1 MSSNAKI
8 TADPL
13 KRIAYLYI
21 RQSTLRQVFENTEST
36 HRQYDLRQR
45 AIALG
50 WPEERIEVIDCD
62 QAHSAESATQR
73 DGFQY
78 LVSQVG
84 LGRAG
89 LVMGLEV
96 SRLARNCADWHQL
109 MQICALTSTNILDQ
123 DGLYDPSDFN
133 DRWVL
138 GLKAT
143 MSEAERHIL
152 RSRLQKGILSKAQRG
167 ELKMPL
173 PIGLVYDPAQRVVLD
188 PDQQVQQALHHFF
201 NTFRRCSS
209 AWSTVAVFRK
219 EGLKFPRKQNGR
231 GEVVWGPLRHGIALQ
246 TLRNP
251 LYAGAFCFGRCRT
264 WKDAQGA
271 RHVTTLPQEQWRV
284 LIKEAHPGYITWDA
298 FEENQQRLR
307 QNQQAPACQRG
318 SPPREGPGLLQGLVI
333 CGKCGRRMTVR
344 YHQRG
349 GQLSPNYLGQKL
361 SVEDAQQVC
370 QDVSGGVVDEAV
382 GKLILQSVRP
392 LALEV
397 SLQVQQELQ
406 SRLVEVDRLRRQPV
420 ERAQYEADQARV
432 RFMRVDPNN
441 RLVADTLEG
450 LWNEKLRNLAQA
462 KEDYEKKRPADQQ
475 PVTPEHQQQ
484 QILALAQDVPKLWND
499 PQTSHRD
506 RKRMARLLV
515 EDVTLKREGPVITA
529 QARFKGGAARVL
541 TLPAPTTVGDLRR
554 TKAEVVA
561 EVDRLIENMTDSEI
575 AAQLNQRG
583 WRCSVNHA
591 PFTSRAVMILRWTY
605 KLTSRADR
613 LLAKGMVDTHQA
625 AELLRTKP
633 HLVDYW
639 RQQGVL
645 RGVRLNDKKE
655 YLYERPDA
663 QTVQIIQQRTR
674 LNRNPAVVLDGTHE
688 V

>member
-1 MSSNAKI
+1 MSNNSKV
-8 TADPL
+8 TADHL

-50 WPEERIEVIDCD
+50 WPEDRIEIIDCD
-62 QAHSAESATQR
+62 QAHSAESAVQR

-84 LGRAG
+84 LGRGG

-109 MQICALTSTNILDQ
+109 MQICGLTNTLILDQ

-133 DRWVL
+133 DRLVL

-143 MSEAERHIL
+143 MSEAELHIL

-167 ELKMPL
+167 ELKVRL

-188 PDQQVQQALHHFF
+188 PDQQVQQSLRHFF
-201 NTFRRCSS
+201 DTFRRCGS
-209 AWSTVAVFRK
+209 AWSTVATFRK
-219 EGLKFPRKQNGR
+219 EGLKFPRHGR
-231 GEVVWGPLRHGIALQ
+231 DGLGELVWEQLRHMTALR

-251 LYAGAFCFGRCRT
+251 LYAGAFCFGRCRS
-264 WKDAQGA
+264 WKDAQGR
-271 RHVTTLPQEQWRV
+271 RHVATLAQEQWRV
-284 LIKEAHPGYITWDA
+284 LIKEAHPGYLTWDA

-344 YHQRG
+344 YHQRS
-349 GQLSPNYLGQKL
+349 GQLSPNYVCQKL
-361 SVEDAQQVC
+361 SVEETQQVC

-382 GKLILQSVRP
+382 GQLILESVSP

-397 SLQVQQELQ
+397 SLQVQRELQ
-406 SRLVEVDRLRRQPV
+406 SRLAETDRLRRQQV
-420 ERAQYEADQARV
+420 ERAQYETDQARV
-432 RFMRVDPNN
+432 RFMRVDPNH

-462 KEDYEKKRPADQQ
+462 KEDYEKKRQADQQ
-475 PVTPEHQQQ
+475 PLTPEQQQ

-499 PQTSHRD
+499 PKTSPRD

-515 EDVTLKREGPVITA
+515 EDVTLKREGALITA
-529 QARFKGGAARVL
+529 QVRFKGGTARVL
-541 TLPAPTTVGDLRR
+541 TLPAPPTVGDLRR

-583 WRCSVNHA
+583 WRCSVNHQ
-591 PFTSRAVMILRWTY
+591 PFTARAVMILRWTY

-613 LLAKGMVDTHQA
+613 LRAKGMVDAHQV
-625 AELLRTKP
+625 AELLGTKP
-633 HLVDYW
+633 NLVDYW

-663 QTVQIIQQRTR
+663 QAVQTIQQRTR

-688 V
+688 A

>member
-1 MSSNAKI
+1 M
-8 TADPL
+8 
-13 KRIAYLYI
+13 
-21 RQSTLRQVFENTEST
+21 
-36 HRQYDLRQR
+36 
-45 AIALG
+45 
-50 WPEERIEVIDCD
+50 
-62 QAHSAESATQR
+62 
-73 DGFQY
+73 
-78 LVSQVG
+78 
-84 LGRAG
+84 
-89 LVMGLEV
+89 
-96 SRLARNCADWHQL
+96 
-109 MQICALTSTNILDQ
+109 
-123 DGLYDPSDFN
+123 
-133 DRWVL
+133 
-138 GLKAT
+138 
-143 MSEAERHIL
+143 
-152 RSRLQKGILSKAQRG
+152 
-167 ELKMPL
+167 
-173 PIGLVYDPAQRVVLD
+173 
-188 PDQQVQQALHHFF
+188 
-201 NTFRRCSS
+201 
-209 AWSTVAVFRK
+209 
-219 EGLKFPRKQNGR
+219 
-231 GEVVWGPLRHGIALQ
+231 
-246 TLRNP
+246 
-251 LYAGAFCFGRCRT
+251 
-264 WKDAQGA
+264 
-271 RHVTTLPQEQWRV
+271 

-349 GQLSPNYLGQKL
+349 GQLSPNYVCQKL
-361 SVEDAQQVC
+361 SVEDTQQVC
-370 QDVSGGVVDEAV
+370 QDVSGGVVDEVV
-382 GKLILQSVRP
+382 GKLILESVSA

-406 SRLVEVDRLRRQPV
+406 SRLAETDRLRRQQV

-462 KEDYEKKRPADQQ
+462 KEEYEKKRQADQQ
-475 PVTPEHQQQ
+475 PVTPEQQQ

-541 TLPAPTTVGDLRR
+541 TLPAPPTMGDLRR

>member
-1 MSSNAKI
+1 M
-8 TADPL
+8 
-13 KRIAYLYI
+13 
-21 RQSTLRQVFENTEST
+21 
-36 HRQYDLRQR
+36 
-45 AIALG
+45 
-50 WPEERIEVIDCD
+50 
-62 QAHSAESATQR
+62 
-73 DGFQY
+73 
-78 LVSQVG
+78 
-84 LGRAG
+84 
-89 LVMGLEV
+89 
-96 SRLARNCADWHQL
+96 
-109 MQICALTSTNILDQ
+109 
-123 DGLYDPSDFN
+123 
-133 DRWVL
+133 
-138 GLKAT
+138 
-143 MSEAERHIL
+143 
-152 RSRLQKGILSKAQRG
+152 
-167 ELKMPL
+167 
-173 PIGLVYDPAQRVVLD
+173 
-188 PDQQVQQALHHFF
+188 
-201 NTFRRCSS
+201 
-209 AWSTVAVFRK
+209 
-219 EGLKFPRKQNGR
+219 
-231 GEVVWGPLRHGIALQ
+231 
-246 TLRNP
+246 
-251 LYAGAFCFGRCRT
+251 
-264 WKDAQGA
+264 
-271 RHVTTLPQEQWRV
+271 

-349 GQLSPNYLGQKL
+349 GQLSPNYVCQKL

-382 GKLILQSVRP
+382 GKLILQSVSP

-397 SLQVQQELQ
+397 SLQVQRELQ
-406 SRLVEVDRLRRQPV
+406 SRLAEADRLRRQQV

-450 LWNEKLRNLAQA
+450 LWNEKLRKLAQA
-462 KEDYEKKRPADQQ
+462 KEDYEKKRQADQQ
-475 PVTPEHQQQ
+475 PLTAEQQQ
-484 QILALAQDVPKLWND
+484 QILALAQDVPKLWSD
-499 PQTSHRD
+499 PQTCHRD

-515 EDVTLKREGPVITA
+515 EDVTLKREGAVITA
-529 QARFKGGAARVL
+529 QVRFKGGATRVL
-541 TLPAPTTVGDLRR
+541 TLPAPLTVGDLRR

-591 PFTSRAVMILRWTY
+591 PFNARAVMILRWTY
-605 KLTSRADR
+605 KLTSRSDR
-613 LLAKGMVDTHQA
+613 LRAQGMLDSHRV
-625 AELLRTKP
+625 AELLGTKP
-633 HLVDYW
+633 NLVDYW

-663 QTVQIIQQRTR
+663 QAVQTIQRRTR
-674 LNRNPAVVLDGTHE
+674 LNRNPAVVLDGTNE

>member
-1 MSSNAKI
+1 MNRDSKV
-8 TADPL
+8 TADHL

-62 QAHSAESATQR
+62 QAHSAESAAQR

-109 MQICALTSTNILDQ
+109 MQICGLTNTLILDQ

-133 DRWVL
+133 DRLVL

-143 MSEAERHIL
+143 MSEAELHIL

-167 ELKMPL
+167 ELKARL

-188 PDQQVQQALHHFF
+188 PDQQVQQSLRHFF
-201 NTFRRCSS
+201 DTFRRCGS
-209 AWSTVAVFRK
+209 AWSTVATFRK
-219 EGLKFPRKQNGR
+219 EGLKFPRHGR
-231 GEVVWGPLRHGIALQ
+231 DGLGELVWEQLRHMTALR

-251 LYAGAFCFGRCRT
+251 LYAGAFCFGRWRS
-264 WKDAQGA
+264 WKDAQGV
-271 RHVTTLPQEQWRV
+271 RHVATLPQEQWRV

-349 GQLSPNYLGQKL
+349 GQLSPNYVCQKL
-361 SVEDAQQVC
+361 SVEDTQQVC

-382 GKLILQSVRP
+382 GKLILESVGP

-397 SLQVQQELQ
+397 SLQVQRELQ
-406 SRLVEVDRLRRQPV
+406 SRLTETDRLRRQQV

-462 KEDYEKKRPADQQ
+462 KEEYEKKRQADQQ
-475 PVTPEHQQQ
+475 PVTPEQQQ

-541 TLPAPTTVGDLRR
+541 TLPAPPTVGDLRR
-554 TKAEVVA
+554 TKAEVVT

-613 LLAKGMVDTHQA
+613 LRAKDMVDAHQV
-625 AELLRTKP
+625 AELLATKP
-633 HLVDYW
+633 NLVDYW

-645 RGVRLNDKKE
+645 RGVRVNDKKE
-655 YLYERPDA
+655 YLYEHPDA
-663 QTVQIIQQRTR
+663 QAVQTIHQRTR